1 MDPTPIAQQ
10 LAKQADTGTA
20 AIILLLVVLCV
31 VCWPHVVSGIAR
43 LRGRKTEIAPDPLN
57 VKNEKKPVFVTVGEF
72 NTRLGKVEQDIKD
85 LRGDIQSSN
94 AAVLAK
100 LDENDQ
106 RSEERARQTHQRLDP
121 FIRELGAV
129 HGKMDIIEKAALS
142 ATIGGKK

>member
-1 MDPTPIAQQ
+1 MEVDGVSLTMGGAAVSAIAG
-10 LAKQADTGTA
+10 LAGAWVKAKYGKTTVPQP
-20 AIILLLVVLCV
+20 L
-31 VCWPHVVSGIAR
+31 
-43 LRGRKTEIAPDPLN
+43 KTEITPDPLT

-106 RSEERARQTHQRLDP
+106 RSEERARQTHARLDP
-121 FIRELGAV
+121 FIREVGAV
-129 HGKMDIIEKAALS
+129 HGKIDIIEKAALS
-142 ATIGGKK
+142 ATMGGKK

>member
-1 MDPTPIAQQ
+1 MELSEIIQGGGLVLSGGVVMKLLDWARS
-10 LAKQADTGTA
+10 AWTA
-20 AIILLLVVLCV
+20 
-31 VCWPHVVSGIAR
+31 R
-43 LRGRKTEIAPDPLN
+43 NQRTEITPDPLN

-106 RSEERARQTHQRLDP
+106 RSEERARQTHLRLDP

>member
-1 MDPTPIAQQ
+1 MDLSEIIQGGGLVLSGGVVMKLLDWARS
-10 LAKQADTGTA
+10 AWTA
-20 AIILLLVVLCV
+20 
-31 VCWPHVVSGIAR
+31 R
-43 LRGRKTEIAPDPLN
+43 NQRTEIAPDPLN

-106 RSEERARQTHQRLDP
+106 RSEERARQTHLRLDP

-142 ATIGGKK
+142 ATMGGKK

>member
-1 MDPTPIAQQ
+1 MELSEIIQGGGLVLSGGVVMKLLDWARS
-10 LAKQADTGTA
+10 AWTA
-20 AIILLLVVLCV
+20 
-31 VCWPHVVSGIAR
+31 R
-43 LRGRKTEIAPDPLN
+43 NQRTEIAPDPLN
-57 VKNEKKPVFVTVGEF
+57 VKNEKKPGFVTVGEF
-72 NTRLGKVEQDIKD
+72 NTRLGKVEQDIQD
-85 LRGDIQSSN
+85 LRGDNQSSN

-142 ATIGGKK
+142 ATMGGKK

>member
-1 MDPTPIAQQ
+1 MELSEIIQGGGLVLSGGVVMKLLDW
-10 LAKQADTGTA
+10 AKSAWTA
-20 AIILLLVVLCV
+20 
-31 VCWPHVVSGIAR
+31 R
-43 LRGRKTEIAPDPLN
+43 NQRTEIAPDPLN

-106 RSEERARQTHQRLDP
+106 RSEERALKTHQRLDP

-129 HGKMDIIEKAALS
+129 HGKMEILEKAALS
-142 ATIGGKK
+142 ATMGGKK

>member
-1 MDPTPIAQQ
+1 MELSEIIQGGGLVLSGGVVMKLLDWARS
-10 LAKQADTGTA
+10 AWTA
-20 AIILLLVVLCV
+20 
-31 VCWPHVVSGIAR
+31 R
-43 LRGRKTEIAPDPLN
+43 NQRTEIAPDPLN

-72 NTRLGKVEQDIKD
+72 NARLGKVEQDIKD

-106 RSEERARQTHQRLDP
+106 RSEERARQTHLRLDP
-121 FIRELGAV
+121 FIREFGAV

-142 ATIGGKK
+142 ATMGGKK

>member
-1 MDPTPIAQQ
+1 MEVDGINLAVGGGAVSAIA
-10 LAKQADTGTA
+10 
-20 AIILLLVVLCV
+20 
-31 VCWPHVVSGIAR
+31 GIAGAWIKAKFGKTTVPQP
-43 LRGRKTEIAPDPLN
+43 LKTEIAPDPLN

-106 RSEERARQTHQRLDP
+106 RSEERARQTHLRLDP

-142 ATIGGKK
+142 ATMGGTK

>member
-1 MDPTPIAQQ
+1 MEVDGIN
-10 LAKQADTGTA
+10 LAVGGGA
-20 AIILLLVVLCV
+20 
-31 VCWPHVVSGIAR
+31 VSALAGIAGAWIKAKFGKTTVPQP
-43 LRGRKTEIAPDPLN
+43 LKTEIAPDPLN
-57 VKNEKKPVFVTVGEF
+57 VKNEKKPVYVTVGEF

-106 RSEERARQTHQRLDP
+106 RSEERAQATHRRLDP
-121 FIRELGAV
+121 FIQELGAV
-129 HGKMDIIEKAALS
+129 RGKMEIIEKAAFS

>member
-1 MDPTPIAQQ
+1 MEVDGVSLTMGGAAVSAIA
-10 LAKQADTGTA
+10 
-20 AIILLLVVLCV
+20 
-31 VCWPHVVSGIAR
+31 GIAGAWIKAKYGKTTVPQP
-43 LRGRKTEIAPDPLN
+43 LKTEIAPDPLN

-106 RSEERARQTHQRLDP
+106 RSEERARQTHLRLDP

>member
-1 MDPTPIAQQ
+1 MELSEIIQGGGLVLSGGVVMKLLDW
-10 LAKQADTGTA
+10 AKSAWTA
-20 AIILLLVVLCV
+20 
-31 VCWPHVVSGIAR
+31 R
-43 LRGRKTEIAPDPLN
+43 NQRTEIAPDPLN
-57 VKNEKKPVFVTVGEF
+57 VKNEKKPVYVTVGEF

>member
-1 MDPTPIAQQ
+1 MELSEIIQGGGLVLSGGVVMKLLDW
-10 LAKQADTGTA
+10 AKSAWTA
-20 AIILLLVVLCV
+20 
-31 VCWPHVVSGIAR
+31 R
-43 LRGRKTEIAPDPLN
+43 NQRTEIAPDPLN

-142 ATIGGKK
+142 ATMGGKK

>member
-1 MDPTPIAQQ
+1 MELTDGLTLTLGATT
-10 LAKQADTGTA
+10 TGF
-20 AIILLLVVLCV
+20 LVKEFVA
-31 VCWPHVVSGIAR
+31 WMR
-43 LRGRKTEIAPDPLN
+43 NRNQRTEITPDPLN

-100 LDENDQ
+100 LDENDK
-106 RSEERARQTHQRLDP
+106 RSEERAQKTHQRLDP

-129 HGKMDIIEKAALS
+129 HGKMEIFEKAALS
-142 ATIGGKK
+142 ATMGGKK

>member
-1 MDPTPIAQQ
+1 MEVDGVSLTMGGAAVSAIA
-10 LAKQADTGTA
+10 
-20 AIILLLVVLCV
+20 
-31 VCWPHVVSGIAR
+31 GIAGAWIKAKYGKATVPQP
-43 LRGRKTEIAPDPLN
+43 LKTEIAPDPLT
-57 VKNEKKPVFVTVGEF
+57 VKSEKKPVFVTVGEF

-100 LDENDQ
+100 LEENDR
-106 RSEERARQTHQRLDP
+106 RSEERAQKTHQRLDP

-129 HGKMDIIEKAALS
+129 HGKMEIIEKAAFS

>member
-1 MDPTPIAQQ
+1 MELSEIIQGGGLVLSGGVVMKLLDW
-10 LAKQADTGTA
+10 AKSAWTA
-20 AIILLLVVLCV
+20 
-31 VCWPHVVSGIAR
+31 R
-43 LRGRKTEIAPDPLN
+43 NQRTEIAPDPLN
-57 VKNEKKPVFVTVGEF
+57 VKNEKKPVYVTVGEF

-106 RSEERARQTHQRLDP
+106 RSEERARQTHLRLDP

>member
-1 MDPTPIAQQ
+1 MDV
-10 LAKQADTGTA
+10 DTIIQGGGLVLSGGVVVKLLDWARSAWTA
-20 AIILLLVVLCV
+20 
-31 VCWPHVVSGIAR
+31 R
-43 LRGRKTEIAPDPLN
+43 NQRTEIAPDPLN
-57 VKNEKKPVFVTVGEF
+57 VKNEKKPVYVTVGEF

-106 RSEERARQTHQRLDP
+106 RSEERARQTHLRLDP
-121 FIRELGAV
+121 FIKELGAV

>member
-1 MDPTPIAQQ
+1 MELTDGLTLTLGATT
-10 LAKQADTGTA
+10 TGF
-20 AIILLLVVLCV
+20 LVKEFVA
-31 VCWPHVVSGIAR
+31 WMR
-43 LRGRKTEIAPDPLN
+43 NRNQRTEIAPDPLN
-57 VKNEKKPVFVTVGEF
+57 VKNEKKPVYVTVGEF

-106 RSEERARQTHQRLDP
+106 RSEERARQTHLRLDP
-121 FIRELGAV
+121 FIRELGSV

-142 ATIGGKK
+142 ATMGGKK

>member
-1 MDPTPIAQQ
+1 MELSEIIQGGGLVLSGGVVMKLLDWARS
-10 LAKQADTGTA
+10 AWTA
-20 AIILLLVVLCV
+20 
-31 VCWPHVVSGIAR
+31 R
-43 LRGRKTEIAPDPLN
+43 NQRTEIAPDPLN

>member
-1 MDPTPIAQQ
+1 MELSEIIQGGGLVLSGGVVMKLLDWARS
-10 LAKQADTGTA
+10 AWTA
-20 AIILLLVVLCV
+20 
-31 VCWPHVVSGIAR
+31 R
-43 LRGRKTEIAPDPLN
+43 NQRTEIAPDPLN

-106 RSEERARQTHQRLDP
+106 RSEERARQTHLRLDP

-142 ATIGGKK
+142 ATMGGKK

>member
-1 MDPTPIAQQ
+1 MELSEIIQGGGLVLSGGVVMKLLDW
-10 LAKQADTGTA
+10 AKSAWTA
-20 AIILLLVVLCV
+20 
-31 VCWPHVVSGIAR
+31 R
-43 LRGRKTEIAPDPLN
+43 NQRTEIAPDPLN

-100 LDENDQ
+100 LDENDK
-106 RSEERARQTHQRLDP
+106 RSEERAQKTHQRLDP

-129 HGKMDIIEKAALS
+129 HGKMEIIEKAAFS
-142 ATIGGKK
+142 ANMGGKK